1 MKADCVNSELVSI
14 QCGRNSW
21 TLLYAKMSLVY
32 IDRLSSYDQPVN
44 CCFSSFRKG
53 RAVILQC
60 MVIGALHG
68 SEFSPLTSV
77 VGKQRIADFS
87 SMQIVL
93 DFSVWMFVTD
103 FRICRMRVS
112 GRSFCWR
119 MFRNCSWPNKWYMY
133 IASDIFLKKVS
144 GRLLSV
150 LRGHSFFFIPATTAN
165 DLWLR
170 RIF

>member
-1 MKADCVNSELVSI
+1 
-14 QCGRNSW
+14 
-21 TLLYAKMSLVY
+21 
-32 IDRLSSYDQPVN
+32 
-44 CCFSSFRKG
+44 
-53 RAVILQC
+53 

-87 SMQIVL
+87 SMQIIL

-133 IASDIFLKKVS
+133 IASDIFKKKLAFNFCRFCMVI
-144 GRLLSV
+144 R
-150 LRGHSFFFIPATTAN
+150 FFSSPPQRPMTSDFE
-165 DLWLR
+165 
-170 RIF
+170 RIFYPRFYPLHLFCYINSWERASISLFNGQC